1 MEKNRKEKCLSLM
14 KNIKIYDLRFL
25 RHNFIFESENNKKGP
40 LTQEILLLND
50 EEVKWIAKKYQEKN
64 PDISNLYFVE
74 HYQVLRTPKESILR
88 EKEELV
94 SNIAYLE
101 TFFQDERNILN
112 YEGAYNTFN
121 YIKEYLYE
129 CIEDEKSDEENKILV
144 FQDFTKKQEIVKKDF
159 ITIAKEL
166 LNTRKSIPNAKLAV
180 FNRGLSQAAK
190 KTNNI
195 FTPPQRC
202 FIEIIAFG
210 STLEKLQNK
219 DYSQAKKLIYTPQ
232 SRK

>member
-1 MEKNRKEKCLSLM
+1 MKKNRKERCLSLM

-50 EEVKWIAKKYQEKN
+50 EEVKEIAKKYQEKN
-64 PDISNLYFVE
+64 PNISDLYFIE
-74 HYQVLRTPKESILR
+74 HYQVLRTPEESILR
-88 EKEELV
+88 EKEELA

-101 TFFQDERNILN
+101 TFFQEKENILN

-121 YIKEYLYE
+121 YIKKYLYE
-129 CIEDEKSDEENKILV
+129 CIKEEKSDTENKVLV
-144 FQDFTKKQEIVKKDF
+144 FQDFTKKKEIVEKDF
-159 ITIAKEL
+159 TTIAKEL
-166 LNTRKSIPNAKLAV
+166 LNTRKSITNAKLAV

-190 KTNNI
+190 KTDSI
-195 FTPPQRC
+195 FTPPQKC
-202 FIEIIAFG
+202 FIEAIAFG

-232 SRK
+232 TKK